1 MPRRARQAI
10 GGVVYHVLNR
20 GNLRARVFHKQGD
33 YAAFEAVLVEA
44 VRRVPV
50 ELFAWCA
57 MPNHWHLVIR
67 PRTARQMADF
77 VRWLTV
83 THTQRWR
90 AHTHT
95 EGEGHLYQGRYKAFA
110 VEEDV
115 HFLRVCRYVERNALR
130 AGLVGR
136 AEEWRWGSLWA
147 RENGGAKE
155 QEWMAS
161 WPVQRPRGWA
171 GVVNRPMSAA
181 EEEAIRASIVRG
193 RPYGETA
200 WQERMVGKLGLE
212 HTMRG
217 RGRPRKVESE
227 RASEL

>member
-1 MPRRARQAI
+1 MPRRARRAV
-10 GGVVYHVLNR
+10 GGVVYHVMNR
-20 GNLRARVFHKQGD
+20 GNLRATIFHKEGD
-33 YAAFEAVLVEA
+33 YAAFEAVLEQA

-57 MPNHWHLVIR
+57 MPNHWHLVVR
-67 PRTARQMADF
+67 PRTGAQLAEF

-110 VEEDV
+110 VQEDG

-136 AEEWRWGSLWA
+136 AEGWRWGSLWV
-147 RENGGAKE
+147 REEGSE
-155 QEWMAS
+155 QSRGVLAP
-161 WPVQRPRGWA
+161 WPVDRPRGWGA
-171 GVVNRPMSAA
+171 TVNRPMSAA
-181 EEEAIRASIVRG
+181 EEAAIRVSVLRG
-193 RPYGETA
+193 RPYGDAA
-200 WQERMVGKLGLE
+200 WQAATVSRLGLQ
-212 HTMRG
+212 HTMRE
-217 RGRPRKVESE
+217 RGRPK
-227 RASEL
+227 AKK